1 MGLHDAKEAN
11 GMRKI
16 LAHDVR
22 MKKNPQTKEDTLW
35 IFTDFHGVM
44 RVQSQTCTPS
54 RKFHQLVSP
63 TPKSSMCC
71 YFLKYFV
78 LIDFCFCFFFKKDA
92 YFDRKFI
99 EF

>member
-78 LIDFCFCFFFKKDA
+78 LIDFCFCFFF
-92 YFDRKFI
+92 
-99 EF
+99 